1 MKSSIRDFVKQ
12 QGFDRCR
19 FARIGPAPHFSEYS
33 SWVQSGAH
41 GEMAWLARDPV
52 RRSDPSLLLPDAKT
66 LLLLAR
72 NYYQGPSPRI
82 QAGRIARYAWG
93 SDYHDLMLT
102 AMKPIDALL
111 RDLGGKQKCYVDTG
125 PILERDFAAASG
137 LGWQGKSTMCINER
151 LGTWFFLGI
160 ILTTLEFEPDG
171 PAKNRCGRCTRC
183 IDVCPTRA
191 ITQPYRL
198 DARRCISYLTI
209 ENKGPIPT
217 EFRRAIGDRI
227 YGCDD
232 CLEVCPWNRFAVES
246 NETRF
251 RLPERVRTLALRE
264 LALLTE
270 VEFRTL
276 FRHSP
281 IKRIKRAR
289 FIRNICVALGNVGT
303 EADLPVLRQLADD
316 QDSLI
321 AEHASWGAREIE
333 ERIAHTSRYTA
344 ASDCSPPPM
353 TTCEAPI
360 GASR

>member
-12 QGFDRCR
+12 QGFDRCQ

-52 RRSDPSLLLPDAKT
+52 RRSDPSLLLPGAKT

-102 AMKPIDALL
+102 AMEPIDALL